1 MSHRIIVVFGLLIR
15 LVAVVV
21 PCELVIALLAYCQNM
36 LSLSEYNESTNSRI
50 VLILRSCVISIAN
63 LQSKILRLLIS
74 VAVHASLE
82 EIIGGRSR

>member
-21 PCELVIALLAYCQNM
+21 PCELVIALLAYRQDKPY
-36 LSLSEYNESTNSRI
+36 SDRESTYPCI
-50 VLILRSCVISIAN
+50 VFILPSCVISIAN

-82 EIIGGRSR
+82 EVVGSRSR